1 MVSDHDNPG
10 LTYLV
15 LELRGLGDS
24 DYVTQYYCRTANY
37 SVYFRRH
44 AIAQVKNT
52 HTRETRET
60 RDATG
65 APKVRAGTEYVNHC
79 HSLGDNKEEF
89 LFQPRKWIQ

>member
-10 LTYLV
+10 LTYLG

-44 AIAQVKNT
+44 AIAQVKYT
-52 HTRETRET
+52 HTRETR
-60 RDATG
+60 DASG
-65 APKVRAGTEYVNHC
+65 APKIRAGT
-79 HSLGDNKEEF
+79 
-89 LFQPRKWIQ
+89 